1 MTGQRPIKKRCFAI
15 EVEGPLGEKGIFV
28 VDVNGPDVARF
39 FVRIQSKP
47 GLSSLD

>member
-1 MTGQRPIKKRCFAI
+1 MFAI

-28 VDVNGPDVARF
+28 VDVNGPDIARF
-39 FVRIQSKP
+39 FVGVQSKP